1 MYLTNMMLG
10 LAVSV
15 TRSKYEIQ

>member
-1 MYLTNMMLG
+1 MYLTNMVPG

>member
-1 MYLTNMMLG
+1 MYLTNMMPG